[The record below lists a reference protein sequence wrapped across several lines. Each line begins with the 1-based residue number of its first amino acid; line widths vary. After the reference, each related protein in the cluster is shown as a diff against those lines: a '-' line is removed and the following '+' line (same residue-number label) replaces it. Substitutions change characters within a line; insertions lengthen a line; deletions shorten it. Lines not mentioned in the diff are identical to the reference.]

1 MSVRTIDLTACHIH
15 IIDLE
20 RFDHVLKLMRRI
32 QPIRGECYDKKA
44 GMGIFKNFNEA
55 IVSYRESV
63 FYAKKAGMTKTLT
76 DAYRAL
82 YTTYLKTDQ
91 QDSSALYLK
100 KFNAM
105 LDTLEKYNQKAT
117 IVDSNFNL
125 YVQNAKSFAKKA
137 KLLDEHSAKSFK
149 LMIFFISFA
158 LLSALLYWLLHFIRF
173 QKRK

>member
-1 MSVRTIDLTACHIH
+1 MLQIGNA
-15 IIDLE
+15 
-20 RFDHVLKLMRRI
+20 
-32 QPIRGECYDKKA
+32 QYD
-44 GMGIFKNFNEA
+44 FKNFNEA

-117 IVDSNFNL
+117 IVDS
-125 YVQNAKSFAKKA
+125 KSFAKKA

-158 LLSALLYWLLHFIRF
+158 LLSALLYWLLHFNRF